1 MLNSSS
7 GLLLLLLSSL
17 EGKMLVLI
25 SVHCLPPDSG
35 VVPSTAEGHSRRRPP
50 ACPRGPPL
58 SWASICSESLPQNR
72 LCSWTHGHS
81 FAGLSG
87 GNGCKGSTASSCLAA
102 FGWHTKFPLMEP
114 MIGSSLKSW
123 LKKKEI
129 STQRNRKQS
138 LQNQKFSQIPRSKVE
153 GRAAMSI

>member
-1 MLNSSS
+1 MNSSS

-17 EGKMLVLI
+17 EGEMLILI
-25 SVHCLPPDSG
+25 SVHCLPTDSS

-50 ACPRGPPL
+50 ASPRGPSL
-58 SWASICSESLPQNR
+58 SWALTCLESLPQNR

-102 FGWHTKFPLMEP
+102 LGWHTKFPLMEH

-123 LKKKEI
+123 LKKK

-138 LQNQKFSQIPRSKVE
+138 LQNQKFSQIPRSEFE
-153 GRAAMSI
+153 GRAGMSI